1 MQKKNTSN
9 TKKLGLFG
17 LVTVA
22 TLGATALANA
32 ETYTVQKGDTLS
44 AIAKKNGTTVDEIV
58 SKNGIQDANKIS
70 IGQNLTI
77 NETTEE
83 IMKNMFSLYQESIK
97 QVYSSLDI
105 DVLKSMADEIIH
117 KKRIF
122 LFSYGDTQTTVIN
135 FTNKLV
141 KVNIFPTLA
150 TQFGEERH
158 ISKRMNK
165 DDYALIISYRG
176 QERLLECVQTLSKN
190 HVKIGLIT
198 ANKKNSL
205 MAYCDDLIMIPD
217 CEKENRISTFY
228 SQLAF
233 QYVLS
238 NLYAIIYHQVND

>member
-83 IMKNMFSLYQESIK
+83 TTEPSATTEAAAEST
-97 QVYSSLDI
+97 QSTESTQ
-105 DVLKSMADEIIH
+105 SE
-117 KKRIF
+117 
-122 LFSYGDTQTTVIN
+122 DTQA
-135 FTNKLV
+135 TNTNLSSSEAAAKEEIAQRESSGSYTAQNGQYYGRYQFASSYLNGDLSPENQE
-141 KVNIFPTLA
+141 KVADNYVA
-150 TQFGEERH
+150 SRYG
-158 ISKRMNK
+158 SW
-165 DDYALIISYRG
+165 
-176 QERLLECVQTLSKN
+176 
-190 HVKIGLIT
+190 T
-198 ANKKNSL
+198 A
-205 MAYCDDLIMIPD
+205 A
-217 CEKENRISTFY
+217 
-228 SQLAF
+228 LAF
-233 QYVLS
+233 WNANGWY
-238 NLYAIIYHQVND
+238 

>member
-83 IMKNMFSLYQESIK
+83 TTEPSATTATTEAAAKEEIAQRES
-97 QVYSSLDI
+97 SG
-105 DVLKSMADEIIH
+105 
-117 KKRIF
+117 
-122 LFSYGDTQTTVIN
+122 SYTAQN
-135 FTNKLV
+135 
-141 KVNIFPTLA
+141 
-150 TQFGEERH
+150 
-158 ISKRMNK
+158 
-165 DDYALIISYRG
+165 G
-176 QERLLECVQTLSKN
+176 QYYGR
-190 HVKIGLIT
+190 
-198 ANKKNSL
+198 
-205 MAYCDDLIMIPD
+205 Y
-217 CEKENRISTFY
+217 
-228 SQLAF
+228 QLASSYLNGDLSPEN
-233 QYVLS
+233 QEKVADNYVASRYGSWTAALAFW
-238 NLYAIIYHQVND
+238 NANGWY